1 MSTPSA
7 APDPEALKEKTK
19 IIGSLAIGAH
29 VSAVVCLGLRLGLY
43 RALAH
48 AGPLTSDALAQRT
61 GLHERW
67 VREWLY
73 GQAAADIIEYRGE
86 GRFELSAA
94 SAALLADED
103 ALEFMGVLFDA
114 LPHRIGLVGRL
125 EESFRTGLGLSWDD
139 RGPAAAVSTHNALRN
154 WHRTVLVPV
163 ALPALEGVVTKLEAG
178 ATVVDLGCGSGM
190 ALIELA
196 KRFPRSRFH
205 GYEISEQMLTLAEAN
220 RAEANLRNLA
230 FHHVA
235 REPLPADGSIDLAL
249 TFDCL
254 HDMPHPEHAAT
265 AIRAALRA
273 DGTWFI
279 ADPIGE
285 GSFEANLARK
295 RYAAL
300 SYALSV
306 LSCLPS
312 ALSERG
318 GAGLGT
324 LGLPEP
330 TLRALVAAAGFRR
343 FRPLD
348 LPHRFNAYY
357 EVRP

>member
-1 MSTPSA
+1 
-7 APDPEALKEKTK
+7 
-19 IIGSLAIGAH
+19 
-29 VSAVVCLGLRLGLY
+29 
-43 RALAH
+43 
-48 AGPLTSDALAQRT
+48 
-61 GLHERW
+61 
-67 VREWLY
+67 
-73 GQAAADIIEYRGE
+73 
-86 GRFELSAA
+86 
-94 SAALLADED
+94 
-103 ALEFMGVLFDA
+103 
-114 LPHRIGLVGRL
+114 
-125 EESFRTGLGLSWDD
+125 
-139 RGPAAAVSTHNALRN
+139 
-154 WHRTVLVPV
+154 
-163 ALPALEGVVTKLEAG
+163 
-178 ATVVDLGCGSGM
+178 M

-318 GAGLGT
+318 GSGLGT
-324 LGLPEP
+324 LG
-330 TLRALVAAAGFRR
+330 AAGAHAARVGRGGGVPPLSPPRPAAPLQRLLRGAAVGFCQISGGGGARAHRRPTPLMALR
-343 FRPLD
+343 FRYVKAATTSSSK
-348 LPHRFNAYY
+348 R
-357 EVRP
+357 R